1 MTTVVHSH
9 QLDSPSRDLI
19 PRQVGKDVGDW
30 LLAGCMSDMSNTQH
44 NRTCSER
51 IPISVCSSAVI
62 RDGNIVDHIGLSSAS
77 ATNNTI
83 FKNKGIMECVRK

>member
-30 LLAGCMSDMSNTQH
+30 LLAGCMSDMSNTTAHVQKEFLYLYVAQLLYE
-44 NRTCSER
+44 TE
-51 IPISVCSSAVI
+51 ILFTTL
-62 RDGNIVDHIGLSSAS
+62 D
-77 ATNNTI
+77 
-83 FKNKGIMECVRK
+83 